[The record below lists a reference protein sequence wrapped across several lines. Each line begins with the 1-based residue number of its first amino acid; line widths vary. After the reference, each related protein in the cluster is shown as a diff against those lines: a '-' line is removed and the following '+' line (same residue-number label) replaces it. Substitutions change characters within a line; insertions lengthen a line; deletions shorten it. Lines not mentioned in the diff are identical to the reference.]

1 MELVHLIDLSLGS
14 QPSGVVNFNY
24 LHTLM
29 HAIVSRLGTME
40 QATYPV
46 GGGGGVSTIDGVG
59 ETAVGTGTDGVS
71 GVPGSTS
78 EKEGTEREAV
88 DAKQGKEEPSP
99 TSGTGAVSGSTSER
113 GKVEGEGDGA
123 GGAEQAKKEP
133 SPTST
138 PPTSALP
145 HSKPSSSHASRTH
158 VGASADQIYRPKS
171 SFVTAANDLGAMERK
186 LQELENRL
194 NTMDTLPELLER
206 KSSDMGATPIK
217 DRWNFTNL
225 SKRLSAVEDGLEQ
238 VHSQFSTCIY
248 FNIGLCMNFLTE
260 CNIGGRSSR

>member
-14 QPSGVVNFNY
+14 EPSGVVNFNY

-29 HAIVSRLGTME
+29 HAIVRRLGTME
-40 QATYPV
+40 QGTYPM
-46 GGGGGVSTIDGVG
+46 GGGTSTIDGVG
-59 ETAVGTGTDGVS
+59 GTRVGERGIDGVGRPRTGQTAVGTGTDGVS
-71 GVPGSTS
+71 SVPGGTS
-78 EKEGTEREAV
+78 EKEEAGGT
-88 DAKQGKEEPSP
+88 KQEKKETSP
-99 TSGTGAVSGSTSER
+99 TSDTDGVSGGTSER
-113 GKVEGEGDGA
+113 GKVQGEGDGA

-138 PPTSALP
+138 PPPSALAD
-145 HSKPSSSHASRTH
+145 SKPSSSHASRTH
-158 VGASADQIYRPKS
+158 MGGSVDQIYRPKS

-194 NTMDTLPELLER
+194 NTMDSLPELLER
-206 KSSDMGATPIK
+206 KSSDKGATPIK

-238 VHSQFSTCIY
+238 VC
-248 FNIGLCMNFLTE
+248 C
-260 CNIGGRSSR
+260 